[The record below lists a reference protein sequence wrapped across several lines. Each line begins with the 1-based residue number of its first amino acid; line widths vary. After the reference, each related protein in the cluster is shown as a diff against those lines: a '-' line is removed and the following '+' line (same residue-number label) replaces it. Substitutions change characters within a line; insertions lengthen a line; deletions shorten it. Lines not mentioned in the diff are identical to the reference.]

1 MNLSHK
7 YKLIIL
13 LLGFSLGAPAYA
25 VGIKKCQDET
35 GQWHYGDRAAIAC
48 ERSKII
54 EMSRTG
60 YKTGEVEA
68 PPTDDE
74 LAEFERKKE
83 ETAKQE
89 KLAKA
94 QQRKDDLLLST
105 YGHENDI
112 IYVRD
117 RKLSQIEKSIEAS
130 KATLKSLR
138 ATLARQEK
146 QKDSEEN
153 IKRTFNQIVRHQGVI
168 DMKRKEQD
176 TLRAQYETE
185 LTRYRVLKAKNQ

>member
-1 MNLSHK
+1 MNLTHK
-7 YKLIIL
+7 YKLILL
-13 LLGFSLGAPAYA
+13 LLGFSLATPAYA
-25 VGIKKCQDET
+25 DGIKKCQDET
-35 GQWHYGDRAAIAC
+35 GQWHYGDRAAATC

-60 YKTGEVEA
+60 YKTGEVAA

-89 KLAKA
+89 KLAEQ
-94 QQRKDDLLLST
+94 QQRKDELLLST

-130 KATLKSLR
+130 KATLESLR

-176 TLRAQYETE
+176 TLRAQYATE
-185 LTRYRVLKAKNQ
+185 LTRYRVLKAKDQ